1 MSRNDHAHPSR
12 HDVGPAR
19 PRVGLVRSA
28 GATALAT
35 GAATALTSAAWS
47 SLAAL
52 VADGTGGLLRA
63 SVDELVALP
72 FLGAGAVAA
81 VVLALG
87 CALLALSAATRAVG
101 LGGRRLEAAGARLT
115 PAVVRRALAV
125 TVTAGLSL
133 GATAGLATAAEP
145 DLGWTVTASGAA
157 TSERAAPLD
166 LTTTAPVAPGEQSAG
181 TSAGT
186 SVGTAVETP
195 TSGTAPVAGTDPQG
209 TVAADRSEAATTT
222 GPSGTGAGTAAL
234 TGAAPAAP
242 GPSGLEHGP
251 APEGATA
258 AASTPTGATG
268 TVGTTGA
275 TGTQATAP
283 TGDPAGFDRS
293 AAPASDGPAAA
304 AQQHEVAPGDTLWAI
319 AAAHLPPDATD
330 ADVAAA
336 WPRWYSANRAVIGD
350 DPDVIQPGQRLAAP
364 PA

>member
-12 HDVGPAR
+12 HDFGPAR

-63 SVDELVALP
+63 SVDGLVALP

-81 VVLALG
+81 IVLALG

-101 LGGRRLEAAGARLT
+101 LGGRRLEAAGALLT

-145 DLGWTVTASGAA
+145 DLGWTVTTSGAA
-157 TSERAAPLD
+157 TSERGVPLD
-166 LTTTAPVAPGEQSAG
+166 VTTAPVAPGEQ
-181 TSAGT
+181 SAGT

-222 GPSGTGAGTAAL
+222 GPAGTGAGTAAL
-234 TGAAPAAP
+234 TGAAPAVP
-242 GPSGLEHGP
+242 GPSGLDLGLT
-251 APEGATA
+251 PEGATA
-258 AASTPTGATG
+258 ADSTPTGATG

-293 AAPASDGPAAA
+293 AIPASDGPAAA